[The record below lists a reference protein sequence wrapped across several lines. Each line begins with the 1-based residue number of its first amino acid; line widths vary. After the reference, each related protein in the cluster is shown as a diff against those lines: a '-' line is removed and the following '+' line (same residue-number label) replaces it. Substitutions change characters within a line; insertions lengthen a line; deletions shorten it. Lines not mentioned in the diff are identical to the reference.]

1 MSLTVFYD
9 GSCPICVKEMN
20 QLKHWDVN
28 SQLHLVD
35 VLNEQI
41 KEKYPHIDPVE
52 AMRILHAETDDG
64 KLLLGLD
71 ANVAA
76 WQQVNRKSWLAI
88 LRWPLIKPLADMAY
102 LFFARNR
109 YTISRIFTGES
120 CNKCRIK

>member
-9 GSCPICVKEMN
+9 GSCPVCVQEMN
-20 QLKHWDVN
+20 QLKQRDASN
-28 SQLHLVD
+28 RLHLVD

-41 KEKYPHIDPVE
+41 MEKYPQIDSVE
-52 AMRILHAETDDG
+52 AMRILHVETGDG

-76 WQQVNRKSWLAI
+76 WQQVNGKTWLAI
-88 LRWPLIKPLADMAY
+88 LRWPLIKPLSDLAY

-109 YTISRIFTGES
+109 YKISRILTGRS
-120 CNKCRIK
+120 CSQCKDK